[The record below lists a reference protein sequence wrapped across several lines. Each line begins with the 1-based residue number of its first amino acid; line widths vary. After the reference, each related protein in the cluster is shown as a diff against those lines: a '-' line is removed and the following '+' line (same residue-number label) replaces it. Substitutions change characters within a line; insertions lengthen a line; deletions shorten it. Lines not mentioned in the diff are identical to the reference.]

1 VNQRT
6 AVQNHADYVVEEGR
20 ESVGDRNCDEEQRVR
35 QEVFGARSLDLG
47 PLLKKPK
54 APPKPMTMD
63 ITVTTKTLNPKRVWR
78 RPYTSLSRSGS
89 REPER
94 QLSQGREGSDGLEE
108 PEGYTQK
115 VRLDSGS
122 QSSDEP

>member
-1 VNQRT
+1 VNQRI

-54 APPKPMTMD
+54 A
-63 ITVTTKTLNPKRVWR
+63 
-78 RPYTSLSRSGS
+78 RSETDDDGHHGHN
-89 REPER
+89 EDAQPE
-94 QLSQGREGSDGLEE
+94 EGLEE
-108 PEGYTQK
+108 TVHKPIAIRSTRARKATSFQPQIMIDYLEEDDLKPAGN
-115 VRLDSGS
+115 LI
-122 QSSDEP
+122 